1 MSYVNVLSKSRFKV
15 NGSKFVL
22 FTLVSSNKT
31 RSRTITSNTIT
42 LLGRNGGLKTIHV
55 CLGNY

>member
-1 MSYVNVLSKSRFKV
+1 MSYVNVLSKSRLKV

-22 FTLVSSNKT
+22 FTLVSSNKA

-42 LLGRNGGLKTIHV
+42 LLGSNGGLKTIHV